1 VPVVNFFPILDGV
14 GASSLWSAMQA
25 TRGKGLLL
33 LACALLLP
41 GAALSAQVSMEFEYP
56 GVEVF
61 PGEGVS
67 LGLVLQNRGT
77 EDVTIDLAV
86 VAQAAGW
93 VSSIK
98 SGALTVTGAYVPA
111 GTSKTLT
118 FVAAPSAEEKPGRYL
133 FRVEGR
139 GVDRTPAL
147 QKIFAVTVRER
158 REQSRGSAGI
168 GLAASYPILR
178 GASDIF
184 YEFSVEM
191 VNKMDTDEVFDLS
204 SQGPQGWE
212 VNIKPAYEAR
222 YISNLQLKAKENRK
236 LTVEVKPPAGA
247 PPGDYAVTVRASSGA
262 AYAAAA
268 LTVVLTGTYELS
280 VTTASGVLSLEA
292 QQGKPARVSIFIK
305 NLGTAAQG
313 HVGLLSFKPE
323 NWNLDFVPDR
333 IDGLA
338 PGDTKQVEVLITPH
352 DKALVGDYS
361 VEVKAIGEKASKSI
375 EFRVTVKASSI
386 FGWIGIALIVLVVLG
401 LALIFRWLGRR

>member
-1 VPVVNFFPILDGV
+1 MPAI
-14 GASSLWSAMQA
+14 
-25 TRGKGLLL
+25 REKGLLL
-33 LACALLLP
+33 LACAFLLP
-41 GAALSAQVSMEFEYP
+41 GASLFAQVSMEFEYP

-61 PGEGVS
+61 PGESVS
-67 LGLVLQNRGT
+67 LGLVLQNRSTG
-77 EDVTIDLAV
+77 DVTIDLS
-86 VAQAAGW
+86 VASQAAGW
-93 VSSIK
+93 ISSIK
-98 SGALTVTGAYVPA
+98 SGGLTVTGAYVPA
-111 GTSKTLT
+111 GTSKTLS

-139 GVDRTPAL
+139 GADGTPVL
-147 QKIFAVTVRER
+147 QKVFAVTVRER

-168 GLAASYPILR
+168 GLTASYPILR

-191 VNKMDTDEVFDLS
+191 VNKMDADEVFDLS

-236 LTVEVKPPAGA
+236 LTVEVKPPPGA

-280 VTTASGVLSLEA
+280 VTTTSGVLSLEA
-292 QQGKPARVSIFIK
+292 QQGRPARVSIFIK

-323 NWNLDFVPDR
+323 NWSVDFVPAQV
-333 IDGLA
+333 DGLA
-338 PGDTKQVEVLITPH
+338 PGDTKQVEVLITPY

-361 VEVKAIGEKASKSI
+361 VELKAIGEKASKSV

-401 LALIFRWLGRR
+401 LALLFRWLGRR